1 MIIRSMDNQKEF
13 PEGTTVR
20 NCLVGLDAFPRGTL
34 AALSGGVV
42 IELNDPLH
50 RDCTLTPLTLEHEEG
65 RRIYERSLRFVMLL
79 ALRHLFP
86 YQQVRIEYSVGYGVF
101 VRLPGIE
108 LHRQDIVRI
117 ENEMRRIVE
126 LDLVFTRKQWTRE
139 DAIRYFEEEKQQDK
153 VELLSRRPVPTF
165 TMYCIDGMWE
175 YFYGAMTV
183 STGYVP
189 VFTLFELRG
198 GFVLQLPAGSDFDHA
213 APYIYRPKHLEIFA
227 QSAHWCEILGVTNVS
242 DVSIL
247 IEQNKL
253 RNFIRVNE
261 ALHESAIDEIA
272 RKIHEQNKHVVLI
285 AGPSASGKTTS
296 AARLAV
302 HLQMYGHPSRRISM
316 DDFFINRDDLPV
328 QLDGTRDFETIEALD
343 IKLLADSI
351 TGLLNGEE
359 VFMPGYDFESG
370 EKEYLTPPT
379 KLEPG
384 EIIILEGI
392 HGLNPKVIDMLPA
405 DEIYR
410 IFASALTCL
419 NLDDHNRI
427 RTTDVRLLRRIVR
440 DQQFRGYPPEETL
453 SLWPS
458 VRRGEEKYIF
468 AYQENADSMLNTAL
482 HYELPILKFYAYK
495 LLMDV
500 PSSSPNYLLA
510 RRLIKALNY
519 LPDVDESL
527 MDEIPPLSL
536 LREFIGGSTFDHDE

>member
-42 IELNDPLH
+42 IELNDPLR

-272 RKIHEQNKHVVLI
+272 RKIHEQNKHVVLV